1 MIKKCWYKFAKLIK
15 ITILIICD
23 LSLLLISMTNIFH
36 HIKRHA
42 NNAAS
47 HVRKHHKKYL
57 LWIFG
62 GFAVT
67 KMVIVFAAGV
77 GVLQYSYNTFAN
89 QETGCTMTG
98 QVYVDDVTTCT
109 TIPAYLTG
117 GTEECTITQAG
128 YYTGG
133 TMNDSGE
140 MVGQEYVNPVETCI
154 WIGQTTVEQVQDCTT
169 ISWYRTGGELICPTT
184 GDESILTTGTNDTG
198 AQLRSMI
205 AVSTGVCDSSD
216 ISRVEPV
223 SGAFVKWTI
232 PFSWS
237 YANDD
242 CTRTGHV
249 QLLTLQLYDHNKQRI
264 PLATVSSLATGYD
277 FDSLLL
283 SWYRNTSWLVTSGIY
298 TVANASGVVLY
309 TGIASWAYT
318 NFATGYLVRLLD
330 DGGDVLSTGN
340 IFTIDNAR
348 PTLTGVVLAS
358 SDAVSGVVGLDDQLT
373 LTFTAN
379 ESLSGLTVLIWGT
392 GATLDDQ
399 NGLTYTYTQTLD
411 SGFTQGVIVYS
422 ITYADLAGNTG
433 LVSGTGLTLDTT
445 APTVSFMTLTGSMT
459 SGWKLSFVTSELAR
473 FAINYARSGAT
484 ATTYTWTDY
493 ATGNEYAFT
502 GIQANA
508 WYTFRLQIKDVVNN
522 TVTYSGSFT
531 VSSTG
536 VLNFVYVIYSGT
548 VTTGT
553 LAVLTN
559 VLKEE
564 INKFNTCKSG
574 LEYTGI
580 ALNIN
585 KNVYILHMPEF
596 NKDYVKKVVNA
607 FSLLILDKVEKNK
620 KLTKT
625 EVTEITDKFDNFLIV
640 LKLIRDDD
648 NVCKQNLSN
657 YHISQFKRALDEYG
671 IYFK

>member
-1 MIKKCWYKFAKLIK
+1 MNLF
-15 ITILIICD
+15 LIIF
-23 LSLLLISMTNIFH
+23 LMTNIFH
-36 HIKRHA
+36 HVTRHA
-42 NNAAS
+42 KTVGQ
-47 HVRKHHKKYL
+47 HVKKHHKKYL
-57 LWIFG
+57 FWIFG

-67 KMVIVFAAGV
+67 KMLVLFVAGV
-77 GVLQYSYNTFAN
+77 GILHYSYDTFADE
-89 QETGCTMTG
+89 ETGCTMTG
-98 QVYVDDVTTCT
+98 QVYVDEVTTCT

-117 GTEECTITQAG
+117 GTQECTITQAG

-154 WIGQTTVEQVQDCTT
+154 WIGQTTVEEIQDCTT
-169 ISWYRTGGELICPTT
+169 LSWYWTGGELVCPTT
-184 GDESILTTGTNDTG
+184 GDEEIIDVVETGTTDTWSTDAEIG
-198 AQLRSMI
+198 LRSLSVI
-205 AVSTGVCDSSD
+205 NTGVCDAED
-216 ISRVEPV
+216 IVRSLPT

-237 YANDD
+237 YTNDD

-249 QLLTLQLYDHNKQRI
+249 QLLTLQLYDHNSQRVS
-264 PLATVSSLATGYD
+264 LATLSSLATGYD

-283 SWYRNTSWLVTSGIY
+283 SWYTNASGLVTSGIY
-298 TVANASGVVLY
+298 TVVNASGVALY

-318 NFATGYLVRLLD
+318 NFATGYQVRLLD
-330 DGGDVLSTGN
+330 SEGEVLSTGT
-340 IFTIDNAR
+340 IFTVDNVL
-348 PTLTGVVLAS
+348 PTLTGVALAS
-358 SDAVSGVVGLDDQLT
+358 SDAVSGVVGLEDQVT
-373 LTFTAN
+373 LSFTSSEA
-379 ESLSGLTVLIWGT
+379 LSGLVVLIWWT
-392 GATLDDQ
+392 GVTLDDQ
-399 NGLTYTYTQTLD
+399 HGLTYTYTQTLH
-411 SGFTQGVIVYS
+411 SGFTQGVIAYS
-422 ITYADLAGNTG
+422 VSYTDLAGNTG
-433 LVSGTGLTLDTT
+433 LVTWTGLIFDKT
-445 APTVSFMTLTGSMT
+445 APVVSLMTLTGSMA

-473 FAINYARSGAT
+473 FAINYAKSGAVAT
-484 ATTYTWTDY
+484 AYTGTDY
-493 ATGNEYAFT
+493 TTGHDYAFT

-508 WYTFRLQIKDVVNN
+508 WYSFRLQVQDVVENI
-522 TVTYSGSFT
+522 VTYSGSFT

-536 VLNFVYVIYSGT
+536 VVNFVYAISSGDV

-559 VLKEE
+559 VLKAE
-564 INKFNTCKSG
+564 INKFNVCKSW

-585 KNVYILHMPEF
+585 KNMYTLHMPEF

-620 KLTKT
+620 KLTKA
-625 EVTEITDKFDNFLIV
+625 EITEITDKFDNFLIV

-657 YHISQFKRALDEYG
+657 YHISQFKRVLDEYG